1 LPNLAVVELG
11 LREALYKDG
20 CQALQQLLQD
30 FIDRFDQGYE
40 LTRPGYACWGRS
52 SLSVRTLF
60 GTVVVRRDYYY
71 NGQAGFYPADLA
83 LGLEGKLTP
92 ELARLMCYGGSQGA
106 YEQASQDLQ
115 EYAGIAVE
123 GRLIQRLVQTVGPT
137 VEPWLAQEPVVLP
150 AVVTPQFYVSYDGT
164 GVPMRPVE
172 LRGRKGKQPDG
183 SAKTREIKL
192 GCVFTQHGVDAQG
205 HPLRD
210 PEATT
215 YVASF
220 LAAEDFG
227 LLMRQ
232 EALRRG
238 MAQAQQVIVLGDGAL
253 WIWEQARLNFV
264 GALEILDFYHALE
277 HVNALADLIYGEHN
291 PITKA
296 TKSRWKKLL
305 LKDRVGK
312 IMAEAQDQ
320 LPQAIE
326 VRKRSEGQIAYL
338 ATNSTRMQYGTY
350 RKAGYFIGSGV
361 IEAGCKTVI
370 GMRAKQSGMKW
381 SEAGARNVLN
391 LRCLVAS
398 RRLKKF
404 FGDRLKSKQS
414 AVQFDCAM
422 TLTE

>member
-1 LPNLAVVELG
+1 MLEVG
-11 LREALYKDG
+11 LRAALYQEG
-20 CQALQQLLQD
+20 CQVLQQLLQD
-30 FIDRFDQGYE
+30 FIDRFDQSYE

-52 SLSVRTLF
+52 SLDVRTLF
-60 GTVVVRRDYYY
+60 GTVVVQRDYYY
-71 NGQAGFYPADLA
+71 NGQGGFFPADLA

-123 GRLIQRLVQTVGPT
+123 GRLIQRLVQTVGPA
-137 VEPWLAQEPVVLP
+137 VEPWLAQEPTVPPPV
-150 AVVTPQFYVSYDGT
+150 ATPQFYVSYDGT

-210 PEATT
+210 PDATT

-220 LAAEDFG
+220 LPAVDFG

-232 EALRRG
+232 EAYRRG
-238 MAQAQQVIVLGDGAL
+238 MPQAQQVIVLGDGAL
-253 WIWEQARLNFV
+253 WIWEQARLNFA

-277 HVNALADLIYGEHN
+277 HVNQLADLIYGEGN
-291 PITKA
+291 PLTKT

-305 LKDRVGK
+305 LKDQVGK
-312 IMAEAQDQ
+312 IIAVAEAH
-320 LPQAIE
+320 LPPAAGLRKQA
-326 VRKRSEGQIAYL
+326 EGQIAYL
-338 ATNSTRMQYGTY
+338 ATNRARMQYGTY

-381 SEAGARNVLN
+381 SESGAGNVLN

-414 AVQFDCAM
+414 EVQFDSTR

>member
-1 LPNLAVVELG
+1 MRA
-11 LREALYKDG
+11 ALFQDG

-52 SLSVRTLF
+52 PLGVRTLF
-60 GTVVVRRDYYY
+60 GTVAVRRDYYY
-71 NGQAGFYPADLA
+71 NGQGGFFPADLA

-137 VEPWLAQEPVVLP
+137 VEPWLAQEPTVPP
-150 AVVTPQFYVSYDGT
+150 AAAIPQFYVSYDGT

-172 LRGRKGKQPDG
+172 LLGRKGKQPDG

-192 GCVFTQHGVDAQG
+192 GCVFTQHGVDEEG
-205 HPLRD
+205 HPQRD
-210 PEATT
+210 PETTT

-220 LAAEDFG
+220 LPAGDFG
-227 LLMRQ
+227 LFMRQ
-232 EALRRG
+232 EAQRRG

-277 HVNALADLIYGEHN
+277 HINQLAAWLYGEKH
-291 PITKA
+291 PKTK
-296 TKSRWKKLL
+296 TTQSRWKKLL
-305 LKDRVGK
+305 LQDRIGQ
-312 IMAEAQDQ
+312 IIGEAQAH
-320 LPQAIE
+320 LPKAAKA
-326 VRKRSEGQIAYL
+326 RKLAKGQIAYL
-338 ATNSTRMQYGTY
+338 ATNQTRMQYGTY
-350 RKAGYFIGSGV
+350 RQAGYFIGSGV

-370 GMRAKQSGMKW
+370 GLRAKQSGMKW
-381 SEAGARNVLN
+381 SEAGAGHVLN
-391 LRCLVAS
+391 LRCLAAS

-404 FGDRLKSKQS
+404 FTHRLQTKQNEVRFEGALS
-414 AVQFDCAM
+414 
-422 TLTE
+422 LTE